1 MKTLS
6 LDIRKRILAC
16 YDEKKHTREAIAKRY
31 CVSLGMVKKLIQQR
45 KSIGEIGP
53 LYHRAGRKPKITEAH
68 RSGMIAIIRKRPD
81 ATLAEMREMLGLAC
95 SLVAIHR
102 ALAAIGMTYKKR
114 RSEPASRTATT
125 SGRPARSGPRNQ
137 RAGSLSA
144 LCSSTS
150 PARKRT

>member
-16 YDEKKHTREAIAKRY
+16 YDERKHTREAIAKRF

-45 KSIGEIGP
+45 RSIGEIGP
-53 LYHRAGRKPKITEAH
+53 LYHRAGRKPKITDAH

-81 ATLAEMREMLGLAC
+81 ATLAEMRDMLGLSC
-95 SLVAIHR
+95 SLVAVHH

-114 RSEPASRTATT
+114 RSEPASRTAAT
-125 SGRPARSGPRNQ
+125 SGRRARSGLRNQ

>member
-16 YDEKKHTREAIAKRY
+16 YDERKHTREAIAERF

-45 KSIGEIGP
+45 RAIGEIGS

-81 ATLAEMREMLGLAC
+81 ATLAEMRDTLGLAC
-95 SLVAIHR
+95 SLVAIHH

-114 RSEPASRTATT
+114 HSEPVSKTATT
-125 SGRPARSGPRNQ
+125 SGRPARSGPKNQ
-137 RAGSLSA
+137 RAGRLSG

-150 PARKRT
+150 PAPKQT